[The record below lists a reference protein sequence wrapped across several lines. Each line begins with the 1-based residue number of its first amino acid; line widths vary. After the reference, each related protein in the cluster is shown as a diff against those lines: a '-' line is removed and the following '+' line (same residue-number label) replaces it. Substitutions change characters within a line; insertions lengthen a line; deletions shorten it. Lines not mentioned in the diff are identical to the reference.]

1 MVAKRKDKLLK
12 MSELVRRTGVQKET
26 IRYYISEGLLPAPL
40 KTGKNMAYYD
50 ESYIE
55 RIEHIKELQMKYFLP
70 LKIIKEIVVQS
81 YPEMTLGERAL
92 IRDHMKEFMQL
103 QENMRKYEPMT
114 LKELIRKTG
123 LPKDEI
129 LDMEE
134 CGMIS
139 CRGNE
144 EGTKVYHDRDIKVV
158 EAFAG
163 IRKGGMIREHGFTV
177 DQFRMQSDVISTLA
191 KEEVKDF
198 LRKLSSQLSLEYDK
212 QVIAQ
217 LGENAI
223 ERVNEFIVNLRRKMI
238 LDFIQELV
246 EGERKG
252 IERFANGKREGR
264 EILVQKKVKE
274 VIQDAGKRRK

>member
-1 MVAKRKDKLLK
+1 MPGKQKNNLLK
-12 MSELVRRTGVQKET
+12 MSELVKRTGVQKET

-55 RIEHIKELQMKYFLP
+55 RIEHIKELQLKYFLP

-81 YPEMTLGERAL
+81 HPEMTLGERAL

-103 QENMRKYEPMT
+103 QDSQRKYAPMT
-114 LKELIRKTG
+114 LKELSRNTG
-123 LPKDEI
+123 MSKDEI
-129 LDMEE
+129 IEMEKCE
-134 CGMIS
+134 MIS
-139 CRGNE
+139 SRTGE
-144 EGTKVYHDRDIKVV
+144 DGTKVYLDRDIKVV

-163 IRKGGMIREHGFTV
+163 IRKGGLRKEFGFTV

-212 QVIAQ
+212 EFIAQ

-223 ERVNEFIVNLRRKMI
+223 ERVNEFIVQLRRKMI

-246 EGERKG
+246 DGQTKG
-252 IERFANGKREGR
+252 IERFSSTRREGR

-274 VIQDAGKRRK
+274 VIQGGKNSR